1 MKVLLSFVLSCLLS
15 LPALAG
21 VRYTMRLETEDG
33 AKKSYLFQNS
43 LLQDDKAKLCFDEG
57 VNAESEVDADGYGS
71 VAYSVDVNS
80 RRTTRLVLGK
90 HELKTPVLIG
100 NIVTTKTL
108 QEAGPIILGHPTTH
122 YRFTTDFDYNEN
134 NDSQKGTMIHD
145 LWVASDMAE
154 FDVMN
159 WLMFQYRLRQDKGVE
174 SLFREVSTLGRGLPL
189 AYDGIARIHDLDGN
203 IRVIRLGATV
213 ETVERVNV
221 DPSVF
226 SVASPTYEVI
236 AGR

>member
-1 MKVLLSFVLSCLLS
+1 MKVLLSFALSCLVS

-33 AKKSYLFQNS
+33 GKKSYLFQNS
-43 LLQDDKAKLCFDEG
+43 WLQDDKAKLCFDEG
-57 VNAESEVDADGYGS
+57 VSAQTEVDADAYGS
-71 VAYSVDVNS
+71 LAYNVDIKS
-80 RRTTRLVLGK
+80 HHTTRLVFGK
-90 HELKTPVLIG
+90 REAAAPVTID
-100 NIVTTKTL
+100 NIVTTMTL
-108 QEAGPIILGHPTTH
+108 QEAGPAFLGHPTTH

-134 NDSQKGTMIHD
+134 NQTQKGTMIHD
-145 LWVASDMAE
+145 LWVASDMAD

-159 WLMFQYRLRQDKGVE
+159 WMMFQYRLRQDKGVE
-174 SLFREVSTLGRGLPL
+174 TLFREVSTLGRGLPL

-213 ETVERVNV
+213 ESVERVNV